1 MAARIWTIQN
11 QKGGTTK
18 TTTATNVACCLADK
32 HEKSVL
38 LVDLD
43 GRQGSATDWATSRA
57 DTATVIPCVIM
68 RETLKRDLPRISS
81 GYDYVIIDGIP
92 QISTLT
98 SDAVKVSDLVII
110 PVQPSQ
116 YDIWATADMVQLVKD
131 RQEVTGG
138 TPKAVLMIARAIA
151 GTILE
156 RDAQKALLNYELPLT
171 TTQTHQ
177 RVAYGKGIAQGNS
190 VMDLAADDEA
200 RLEIEALTL
209 ELMELDK

>member
-1 MAARIWTIQN
+1 MAARVWTIQN

-32 HEKSVL
+32 HGKSVL
-38 LVDLD
+38 LIDLD

-57 DTATVIPCVIM
+57 DDATLIPCVIM

-92 QISTLT
+92 QISALT
-98 SDAVKVSDLVII
+98 SDAVKASHLVII

-116 YDIWATADMVQLVKD
+116 YDIWATGDMVQLVKD

-156 RDAQKALLNYELPLT
+156 RDTQEALLKYDLPRT

-177 RVAYGKGIAQGNS
+177 RVAYGKGIAQGKS
-190 VMDLAADDEA
+190 VMDLLPSDEA
-200 RLEIEALTL
+200 RQEIEELTA
-209 ELMELDK
+209 ELLELDK

>member
-1 MAARIWTIQN
+1 
-11 QKGGTTK
+11 
-18 TTTATNVACCLADK
+18 
-32 HEKSVL
+32 VL

-57 DTATVIPCVIM
+57 DTATLIPCVIM

-92 QISTLT
+92 HISTLT
-98 SDAVKVSDLVII
+98 SDAVKASDLVVI

-131 RQEVTGG
+131 RQEITGG

-151 GTILE
+151 GTLLE
-156 RDAQKALLNYELPLT
+156 RDAQQALLN
-171 TTQTHQ
+171 
-177 RVAYGKGIAQGNS
+177 
-190 VMDLAADDEA
+190 
-200 RLEIEALTL
+200 
-209 ELMELDK
+209 